1 MAGVRMVSEI
11 LLEIVTAIGR
21 FLLNPL
27 LYIVIIFAIML
38 GYRRVKQERKYFNRR
53 IIWGWTELIGQ
64 WKDGWLYALIISLIG
79 IGAGLTVPKEFLIIL
94 TAVSIVALV
103 LYVMNAMSPIVTMGI
118 ATLAIWGMSYY
129 NWTFSWWKISLA
141 GVNLED
147 GAIVTITILAGL
159 CVIAEGLL
167 IRRVA
172 MKVTT
177 PCIEK
182 TKRGMQAIVYR
193 SRNVWVLPI
202 FFVIPGDAISAIFPY
217 WPQFTIGHSSFALV
231 LFPLVIG
238 FAKLTRKELP
248 ALTYAKIGRPVFLLG
263 QLILVGG
270 LAAYFEPLI
279 GFITL
284 AVGAIIRIIIAIYFA
299 QQEKT
304 DHYAVAPST
313 KGAIIAAVLPDSPAE
328 KMGLLAG
335 ECIRKVN
342 GVSIFT
348 ENELYEALQLNA
360 AHCRLE
366 VLDRNNEL
374 RLTQHVI
381 YSNDHY
387 RIGLLLAEPREV

>member
-299 QQEKT
+299 QQDKT

>member
-11 LLEIVTAIGR
+11 LIEIVTAIGR

-299 QQEKT
+299 QQDKT

>member
-299 QQEKT
+299 QQDKT
-304 DHYAVAPST
+304 DRYAVAPST

>member
-11 LLEIVTAIGR
+11 LIEIVTAIGR

-27 LYIVIIFAIML
+27 LYIVIIFAIIL

-64 WKDGWLYALIISLIG
+64 WKDGWLYALIISIIS

-94 TAVSIVALV
+94 TAVSIVALI
-103 LYVMNAMSPIVTMGI
+103 LFVMNAMSPILTMGI

-129 NWTFSWWKISLA
+129 NWSFSWWKISVEA
-141 GVNLED
+141 VHLES

-167 IRRVA
+167 IRRMA

-193 SRNVWVLPI
+193 SKNVWVLPI

-217 WPQFTIGHSSFALV
+217 WPQFTLGHNSFALV

-238 FAKLTRKELP
+238 FNKLTRKELP
-248 ALTYAKIGRPVFLLG
+248 AYMYPKISRPVFLLG
-263 QLILVGG
+263 QLILIGG
-270 LAAYFEPLI
+270 LAAYFEPVI

-284 AVGAIIRIIIAIYFA
+284 AVGVIIRIIIAIYFA